1 MKFLNFFILYG
12 KRTVRDK
19 MFTLI
24 MLVFPFLLIWVLG
37 SAFSGIM
44 GGGDEVSEPVIHAS
58 IIYTITE
65 DSQMSDLFE
74 EHMTDVN
81 EYFSMKRFDDQEEGK
96 NRIKYHEYDAY
107 VIVGVDKIVVYKNSY
122 YNFNASMG
130 ELIIKAFADDYNLM
144 YEIANT
150 DPAALTRAGEVT
162 GSGFTEEVSFDR
174 ERTPGSMD
182 YYGASMSTMFIFY
195 GMIFLGTYF
204 AGNRLNK
211 TEGRIKASPANIL
224 SYQWGTALGNVVL
237 MMLQAVFIIGAGL
250 IVFKVY
256 WGDAL
261 GIGLLVILAET
272 LMVSA
277 MGTVLGLTMKN
288 EGAIAGI
295 SQILIPAIVFL
306 GDGYVKIGGG
316 GTIQAIKKISPMYW
330 INHGIF
336 DAIYLN
342 EHRTAYI
349 SIAISLGV
357 AIVCTAVIVLLNV
370 KRNRRTANA

>member
-19 MFTLI
+19 MFFLI
-24 MLVFPFLLIWVLG
+24 MLLFPFLLIWMLG

-44 GGGDEVSEPVIHAS
+44 GGGDEVSEPSIHAS

-65 DSQMSDLFE
+65 ESRISGLFE
-74 EHMTDVN
+74 EYMTEDN
-81 EYFSMKRFDDQEEGK
+81 EYFSLARFDDLEEGK
-96 NRIKYHEYDAY
+96 NKIKYHEYDAY
-107 VIVGVDKIVVYKNSY
+107 VTVGTDKITVYKNSY
-122 YNFNASMG
+122 YNFNAAMG
-130 ELIIKAFADDYNLM
+130 ELIIKAFTDEYNLM
-144 YEIANT
+144 YEIAVT
-150 DPAALTRAGEVT
+150 DPTAMDRAGDVI

-174 ERTPGSMD
+174 ERTPGAMD
-182 YYGASMSTMFIFY
+182 YYGVSMSTMFIFY

-204 AGNRLNK
+204 SGNRLNK
-211 TEGRIKASPANIL
+211 TEGRIKSSPANIL

-237 MMLQAVFIIGAGL
+237 MMIQALLLIIAGM

-256 WGDAL
+256 WGNAL
-261 GIGLLVILAET
+261 GISLLVILAET

-277 MGTVLGLTMKN
+277 IGTVLGLTMKN

-295 SQILIPAIVFL
+295 AQILIPAIVFL
-306 GDGYVKIGGG
+306 GDGYVEIGGG
-316 GTIQAIKKISPMYW
+316 ATVQAIKKLSPMYW

-342 EHRTAYI
+342 EHRTAFI
-349 SIAISLGV
+349 SITISLGV
-357 AIVCTAVIVLLNV
+357 ALVCTAVIVLLNV

>member
-44 GGGDEVSEPVIHAS
+44 GGGDDVSEPSIHAS
-58 IIYTITE
+58 ILYTITE

-74 EHMTDVN
+74 EHMTGAN

-96 NRIKYHEYDAY
+96 NKIKYHENDAY
-107 VIVGVDKIVVYKNSY
+107 VIVGADKITVYKNSY

-150 DPAALTRAGEVT
+150 DPAALTRVGDVT

-174 ERTPGSMD
+174 DRTPGSMD
-182 YYGASMSTMFIFY
+182 YYGVSMSTMFIFY

-237 MMLQAVFIIGAGL
+237 MILQAVFIIGAGL

-295 SQILIPAIVFL
+295 AQIVIPAIVFL
-306 GDGYVKIGGG
+306 GDGYVEIGGG
-316 GTIQAIKKISPMYW
+316 GTVQAIKKLSPMYW

-357 AIVCTAVIVLLNV
+357 AVVCTAVIALLNV

>member
-44 GGGDEVSEPVIHAS
+44 GGGDEVSEPSIHAS

-65 DSQMSDLFE
+65 DSRMSELFE
-74 EHMTDVN
+74 EHMTEVN
-81 EYFSMKRFDDQEEGK
+81 EYFSMKKFDDHEEGK
-96 NRIKYHEYDAY
+96 NKIKYHEYDAY
-107 VIVGVDKIVVYKNSY
+107 VIVGADIITVYKNSY

-150 DPAALTRAGEVT
+150 DPAALTRAGDVT

-174 ERTPGSMD
+174 DRTPGSMD
-182 YYGASMSTMFIFY
+182 YYGVSMSTMFIFY

-295 SQILIPAIVFL
+295 AQIVIPAIVFL
-306 GDGYVKIGGG
+306 GDGYVEIGGG
-316 GTIQAIKKISPMYW
+316 GTVQAIKKLSPMYW

-357 AIVCTAVIVLLNV
+357 AVACTAVIVLLNV

>member
-44 GGGDEVSEPVIHAS
+44 GGGDEVSEPNIHAS

-65 DSQMSDLFE
+65 ESQMSDLFKDY
-74 EHMTDVN
+74 MTEDN
-81 EYFSMKRFDDQEEGK
+81 EYFSMQEFKDQTEGK
-96 NRIKYHEYDAY
+96 RKIKYHEYDAY
-107 VIVGVDKIVVYKNSY
+107 VVVGADKIVVYKNSY

-144 YEIANT
+144 YEIAIT
-150 DPAALTRAGEVT
+150 DPTAMARAGDAT
-162 GSGFTEEVSFDR
+162 DSGFIEEVSFDR

-182 YYGASMSTMFIFY
+182 YYGVSMSTMFIFY

-204 AGNRLNK
+204 SGNRMNK
-211 TEGRIKASPANIL
+211 TEGRIRSSPASIL

-237 MMLQAVFIIGAGL
+237 MMLQALLLIVAGL

-261 GIGLLVILAET
+261 GISLLVILAET

-295 SQILIPAIVFL
+295 SQIVIPAIVFL
-306 GDGYVKIGGG
+306 GDGYVEIGGG
-316 GTIQAIKKISPMYW
+316 ATVMAIKKISPMYW

-342 EHRTAYI
+342 EYKTAFI
-349 SIAISLGV
+349 SIVISCGV
-357 AIVCTAVIVLLNV
+357 ALACTAVIVLLNK